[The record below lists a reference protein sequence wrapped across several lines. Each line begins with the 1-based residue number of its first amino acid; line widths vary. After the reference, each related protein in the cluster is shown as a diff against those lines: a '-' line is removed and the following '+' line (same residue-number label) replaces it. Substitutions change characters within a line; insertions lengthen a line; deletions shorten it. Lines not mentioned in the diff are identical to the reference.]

1 MRCSYLAWR
10 SEPHNQS
17 LLVVWYG
24 YGGDLWDFW
33 LWGSERN
40 RSCGCE
46 TAASGAQKRRGP
58 TARATTRAGATLGI
72 TTCQCGVVRGWN
84 SAGRPAGCRRAGR
97 RALGGWRW
105 QVVAGSAAKRLTWRR
120 SGGVRPTGS
129 TTAGTASRSMGTR
142 DPRLTLKLGRQATGG
157 AATTPSEFQRGPS
170 STLRPAGSV
179 LRAQKRRGCN
189 GEGGHTS
196 QSEQPYQPHCHVPV
210 WRGTRLRLG
219 APDGGVQAGWQTSS
233 GWLVMADS
241 GWFGCETAGMAA
253 KRRVRPTDSAAGTGH
268 KACPVPQASYQEQ

>member
-1 MRCSYLAWR
+1 MPGRQTSSGRLA
-10 SEPHNQS
+10 
-17 LLVVWYG
+17 VA
-24 YGGDLWDFW
+24 
-33 LWGSERN
+33 GSGWF
-40 RSCGCE
+40 GCE
-46 TAASGAQKRRGP
+46 TADVAAERWGEAHRQHDSRH
-58 TARATTRAGATLGI
+58 
-72 TTCQCGVVRGWN
+72 CQQEHGHL
-84 SAGRPAGCRRAGR
+84 RPEA
-97 RALGGWRW
+97 
-105 QVVAGSAAKRLTWRR
+105 
-120 SGGVRPTGS
+120 
-129 TTAGTASRSMGTR
+129 
-142 DPRLTLKLGRQATGG
+142 RLTLKLGRQATGG

-170 STLRPAGSV
+170 SALRPAGSV

-253 KRRVRPTDSAAGTGH
+253 KRRVRPTDSAAGRSMDTCGPAALKLGRQATTTPREFRHDLDSTLQSIGSVLQAAGHRNGGGATVRATTHAPAVATCLARLHCGCGLVRGWTG
-268 KACPVPQASYQEQ
+268 C